1 MWLITTFL
9 GDENVVVIVVE
20 YDKKFLLHLLTKV
33 TKLLMPTNVEKVED
47 LQSKGNSKDLF
58 KTTSTNAN
66 TYMDLVSRE
75 LFGFHQYSIDV
86 ENYKCVLP

>member
-1 MWLITTFL
+1 MI
-9 GDENVVVIVVE
+9 
-20 YDKKFLLHLLTKV
+20 KKFLLHLLTKV